1 MTRSIKSLESRGFI
15 KSIKSVRYP
24 ARIYY
29 MLSNLTPSEDVTGGP
44 WFTDGE
50 LDTDFVEVL
59 CTQIERYI
67 TSRSFVRA
75 SSIASAQAK
84 SSRSKSVPKTQSED
98 AFAQSFTTPKSKSR
112 DKLLQHPPGYQ
123 GYPSLSDVMTWL
135 NKSGISEVPLAE
147 EHVRQLMDIL
157 YYDRKVERV
166 QAGLA
171 YRSLRQPDQLSV
183 GNGLTEA
190 PCGRCPVFDLC
201 EEGGPVSASNCEYFK
216 EWLDI

>member
-1 MTRSIKSLESRGFI
+1 MTRSIKSLEGRGFI

-59 CTQIERYI
+59 CTQIERYV
-67 TSRSFVRA
+67 SGRSFVRA
-75 SSIASAQAK
+75 STIAPSPAK
-84 SSRSKSVPKTQSED
+84 HARSKPVVETPAED
-98 AFAQSFTTPKSKSR
+98 ALAHDFTTSKSKSKDR
-112 DKLLQHPPGYQ
+112 LLQHPPGYQ
-123 GYPSLSDVMTWL
+123 GYPSLADIMAWL

-166 QAGLA
+166 QAGTA